1 KKNRSGTTI
10 EQALE
15 KVGLADK
22 IDAKV
27 YTLSG
32 GEQQRVALARLM
44 VKKCDIIL
52 ADEPTGSLD
61 KANAEKIMSI
71 LKELNENEHK
81 TVIMVTHDE
90 ELKKQGKTLIEL

>member
-1 KKNRSGTTI
+1 MPKYIPFPEESSS
-10 EQALE
+10 EF
-15 KVGLADK
+15 
-22 IDAKV
+22 
-27 YTLSG
+27 
-32 GEQQRVALARLM
+32 
-44 VKKCDIIL
+44 
-52 ADEPTGSLD
+52 GSLD